1 MGLLYE
7 MLSKHGWVRDFIEI
21 GWIFHLNH
29 NNSVTYEP
37 FLKKLQKK
45 SNPNIRLESI
55 PGAYGLRTA
64 RTRAVR
70 PNAYDRHDFQITV
83 FIWS

>member
-1 MGLLYE
+1 M
-7 MLSKHGWVRDFIEI
+7 
-21 GWIFHLNH
+21 
-29 NNSVTYEP
+29 TYEP

-70 PNAYDRHDFQITV
+70 PNVYDRHDFQITV
-83 FIWS
+83 FTCGLLHEIGVARIRR